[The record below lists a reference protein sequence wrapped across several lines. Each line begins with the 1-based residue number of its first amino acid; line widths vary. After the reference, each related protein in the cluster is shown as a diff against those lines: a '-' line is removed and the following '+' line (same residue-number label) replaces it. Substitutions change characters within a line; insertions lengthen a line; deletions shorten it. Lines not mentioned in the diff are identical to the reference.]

1 MKGKQSYKEK
11 YATCRLENT
20 PGLSDAAGLMQLL
33 HSDSFKFDFF
43 FVLMVAIA
51 CIFENL

>member
-43 FVLMVAIA
+43 FCADDSNCMHL
-51 CIFENL
+51 